1 MLGIHADRGNA
12 ITAIYWVQGVI
23 VIVIVAARFYARRMI
38 RARGADDWWMLLTL
52 LDFLCIPCVVTYQ
65 AHLGGFRHLADV
77 NPRNL
82 RQVGINNYILQTLG
96 IFAFGTGKVSVGCL
110 ILRLLPPSSVWRKW
124 FIWSTIVFVFLFDSV
139 NCVITFVQCSPPR
152 ALWDPQIPHTCWD
165 PKVQTNIAF
174 GGTAYNIF
182 VDAAFALLPTTIIW
196 KLNMNQKKR
205 IELCVI
211 LGLGLLAA
219 ICGIVKI
226 TYLGSLGAHADL
238 TWATYDL
245 VVWSG
250 AEIFVIIV
258 CGSVPPLKPLWDRYV
273 AKKPIKR
280 PGAYEFSSRE
290 NGYAVMRQPH
300 SKNVTS
306 ITSKDRNRYSGGR
319 AFDGQGIA
327 TTTDIEITSTKN
339 SII

>member
-1 MLGIHADRGNA
+1 MK
-12 ITAIYWVQGVI
+12 Q
-23 VIVIVAARFYARRMI
+23 
-38 RARGADDWWMLLTL
+38 

-174 GGTAYNIF
+174 GGTGQYIK
-182 VDAAFALLPTTIIW
+182 FAERPRILILCSIQHIRGRCICITADDYYMEIEHEPKKANRAMCYSRSRSLVSTPS
-196 KLNMNQKKR
+196 KL
-205 IELCVI
+205 
-211 LGLGLLAA
+211 
-219 ICGIVKI
+219 
-226 TYLGSLGAHADL
+226 
-238 TWATYDL
+238 
-245 VVWSG
+245 
-250 AEIFVIIV
+250 
-258 CGSVPPLKPLWDRYV
+258 
-273 AKKPIKR
+273 
-280 PGAYEFSSRE
+280 
-290 NGYAVMRQPH
+290 
-300 SKNVTS
+300 
-306 ITSKDRNRYSGGR
+306 
-319 AFDGQGIA
+319 
-327 TTTDIEITSTKN
+327 ST
-339 SII
+339 